1 MAALQFLGESFKLHF
16 ISMSERNCVEISS
29 HVLEPPHSFKFQHLP
44 LFDASVI
51 IIFGCSL
58 VLDSS

>member
-16 ISMSERNCVEISS
+16 ISMSERNCV
-29 HVLEPPHSFKFQHLP
+29 EPPHSFKFQHLP

-58 VLDSS
+58 VIDSS